1 MSGGKGGS
9 TTSQTQ
15 IPDWI
20 AEPAQRNI
28 ARAEEAQQVGYIPYT
43 GPEVAAFSPT
53 ETALMQSRANTGQ
66 MLGILPQGFDAMSG
80 MPRNVPQ
87 NVTQFDTPTTSEQQ
101 LSQIYMEELG
111 RPLAEEGRS
120 YWLQQSGIQDP
131 NQIRQAVRQSEEA
144 MAFQRRPQE
153 FAGGIRGYSSMP
165 LYEQAVAETAMRAPG
180 QAQAYQDLFINPQT
194 GGPSQSFLRAQ
205 ADQQENA

>member
-28 ARAEEAQQVGYIPYT
+28 ARAEEAQQIGYMPYT

-53 ETALMQSRANTGQ
+53 ETALMESRGRTAEGF
-66 MLGILPQGFDAMSG
+66 GIVPQGFDALSG
-80 MPRNVPQ
+80 LPRNIPQ

-101 LSQIYMEELG
+101 LNQIYMEELG
-111 RPLAEEGRS
+111 RPLGDEGRN

-144 MAFQRRPQE
+144 VGFQRRPQT
-153 FAGGIRGYSSMP
+153 FAGGIQGYSSMP

-180 QAQAYQDLFINPQT
+180 QAQAYQDLFVNPQT
-194 GGPSQSFLRAQ
+194 GDPSQTYRLAQ
-205 ADQQENA
+205 AEQEENR